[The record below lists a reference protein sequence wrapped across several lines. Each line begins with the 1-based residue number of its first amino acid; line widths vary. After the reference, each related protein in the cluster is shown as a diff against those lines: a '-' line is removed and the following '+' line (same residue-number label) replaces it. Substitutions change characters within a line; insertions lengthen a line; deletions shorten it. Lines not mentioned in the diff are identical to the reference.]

1 MNWPG
6 PEQECAALAESG
18 QHLEVG
24 AFFLL
29 AGLGNLWVT
38 GGAQQIRPPLVPPL
52 IPLDPAAAG
61 QTPSSVA
68 FGPPGGR
75 PQFFDLPA
83 VHSYCHCFGPPDLM
97 SVGRPIGI
105 TTGARADGARRV
117 DARHVKV
124 DRKST
129 RLNS

>member
-61 QTPSSVA
+61 QTRVRSLSVRLEGDRS
-68 FGPPGGR
+68 FLTCQ
-75 PQFFDLPA
+75 QFILTA
-83 VHSYCHCFGPPDLM
+83 IVLALL
-97 SVGRPIGI
+97 I
-105 TTGARADGARRV
+105 
-117 DARHVKV
+117 
-124 DRKST
+124 
-129 RLNS
+129 

>member
-52 IPLDPAAAG
+52 IPLDPAAAAG
-61 QTPSSVA
+61 QTPCSVA

-83 VHSYCHCFGPPDLM
+83 VHSYCHCFGPPDLINIGWKANWHYDRGA
-97 SVGRPIGI
+97 GR
-105 TTGARADGARRV
+105 RC
-117 DARHVKV
+117 
-124 DRKST
+124 
-129 RLNS
+129 

>member
-68 FGPPGGR
+68 FGPP
-75 PQFFDLPA
+75 
-83 VHSYCHCFGPPDLM
+83 DLM

-124 DRKST
+124 RG
-129 RLNS
+129 